1 MKVVSTRASL
11 TEKSESLLLDLE
23 EHPAFDKPEEYPVD
37 EINSYIPAGV
47 SLPRFSML
55 FLMEGNNLM

>member
-23 EHPAFDKPEEYPVD
+23 EHPAFDKPAF
-37 EINSYIPAGV
+37 NSVNDLNPYIPAGV
-47 SLPRFSML
+47 SLPHFSML
-55 FLMEGNNLM
+55 FLMEGN